1 MLIVLIT
8 MTAPRVGNSQEFS
21 VGARLGANLAS
32 QSALKQYTSGDF
44 SRSVKAGLLVGL
56 AGNLKLNDWLSVQT
70 ELLFTQKGVK
80 YSITY
85 PDDPGFPEYKQS
97 RTLNDLEIPILVKG
111 NLSLGSFILNGGLG
125 PYFAIA
131 LGGTEKVTEPGD
143 IKYDM
148 EFGDGAYRRFDMG
161 LAFGAGIGLEM
172 GPGIISL
179 DLRYDLGFVNI
190 KNGPK
195 AEDSKA
201 SCNRAFTI
209 GLEYMIPLY

>member
-1 MLIVLIT
+1 MWCQQVFYYRYLFVYECV
-8 MTAPRVGNSQEFS
+8 AKYYCR
-21 VGARLGANLAS
+21 
-32 QSALKQYTSGDF
+32 
-44 SRSVKAGLLVGL
+44 RSVKY
-56 AGNLKLNDWLSVQT
+56 T
-70 ELLFTQKGVK
+70 
-80 YSITY
+80 
-85 PDDPGFPEYKQS
+85 
-97 RTLNDLEIPILVKG
+97 
-111 NLSLGSFILNGGLG
+111 
-125 PYFAIA
+125 
-131 LGGTEKVTEPGD
+131 
-143 IKYDM
+143 M